1 MKLSIDQ
8 ASLCHMYGVEDGLKL
23 IKSVGFENVDW
34 DFCEF
39 NVKAPIIPE
48 DYRTRFAEIRA
59 LLREIGLGCDETH
72 SPYPASYAP
81 TLFHYGDEMTMSN
94 PRFAAYAKAFEASA
108 ILGAT
113 KTVLH
118 PLAVPQGGGTK
129 EYMDYNYT
137 FYKTLE
143 PYAKEFGIRIGVENL
158 EKISGN
164 LYKVEWQEE
173 MLDRLDSEQFYALVD
188 LGHAASSD
196 TTPDAHL
203 RGLTRGRVQGLHFH
217 DFNTQEPHIVPG
229 FGVSDWDAV
238 ARTLA
243 ELGYEGDIAFE
254 VGGTYRRFPRSLIP
268 AALRFAVESG
278 RVFVRK
284 FERER
289 AKLENRQDGSE
300 SRAAE
305 QEAT

>member
-1 MKLSIDQ
+1 MKLSMNQ
-8 ASLCHMYGVEDGLKL
+8 ASLCRMFGLEGGLKL
-23 IKSVGFENVDW
+23 IKEVGFENVDW
-34 DFCEF
+34 DFCQYDI
-39 NVKAPIIPE
+39 KSPIIPE
-48 DYRTRFAEIRA
+48 DYRMRFAEIRE

-81 TLFHYGDEMTMSN
+81 TLFHYGDEMTPTN
-94 PRFAAYAKAFEASA
+94 PRFAAYAKAFEATA

-143 PYAKEFGIRIGVENL
+143 PYAKEFGVKIGVENL
-158 EKISGN
+158 EKTSGN

-217 DFNTQEPHIVPG
+217 DFNTQEPHIVPS

-238 ARTLA
+238 AKTLA

-254 VGGTYRRFPRSLIP
+254 VEGTYQRFPKSLIP
-268 AALRFAVESG
+268 EALRFTVKSG
-278 RVFVRK
+278 RIFVRK
-284 FERER
+284 YERER
-289 AKLENRQDGSE
+289 AYIKNQQDGSDFLTAQRE
-300 SRAAE
+300 E
-305 QEAT
+305 T